1 MRIGL
6 TTKGVIAS
14 VSFTQAFENAFTRV
28 LFMMEG
34 VSGTPD
40 SGKWPLSVDLVTTL

>member
-28 LFMMEG
+28 LFVMAYLELQILANG
-34 VSGTPD
+34 P
-40 SGKWPLSVDLVTTL
+40 